1 MQLSIVIVNYN
12 VKYFLEQCLIS
23 VFKACQ
29 NLEAEVFVVDNNSV
43 DGSIGMVRNRFPEV
57 KLITNTSNA
66 GFARAN
72 NQAIRQ
78 ATGEFTLLLN
88 PDTLVEEHCFEK
100 CISFMNGHP
109 EAGAIGIKMIDGKGK
124 FLPESKRSFPSPSIA
139 FYKIFGLSAL
149 FPKSHR
155 FGKYHLSYLDKDKTH
170 AVEVLSGA
178 FMFMRTAALLKA
190 GMLDEDYFMY
200 GEDIDLSYTIKNAGY
215 SLYYYPEATIIH
227 YKGES
232 TRKGSLNYVFTFY
245 QAMLIF
251 AEKHFNNRKARIFS
265 VVIKFAIY
273 FRASISV
280 LHKILLAILLPL
292 VEFCLLFCGYLIV
305 LPFWQR
311 FILGDRGQYPS
322 LFLHVMVPAYILVWL
337 SAVLFSGGYDR
348 PVKLT
353 SLIKGYAL
361 GTALI
366 LVVYALLPLSLRF
379 SRALIFF
386 GAIWGLLTGCVAR
399 LLLNASIYK
408 GTLLSLKPNKRILV
422 AGNQAEAGRVAD
434 ILQSNHRDITLIGM
448 VSPSSLPVT
457 GEYMGNL
464 DQLGDIVRING
475 VDEIIFCAKD
485 ISSREI
491 IRCMLALSGSRL
503 EYKIAPQE
511 GLSIIGSNSVDSPGE
526 IYVLEYNL
534 IAKPGNRRVK
544 RLFDVFLAS
553 LLLLLSP
560 LLAFFYKHPV
570 RFLSNCFKVLAGMV
584 SWVGY
589 TIVPDAAMNGLPV
602 IRKGVLNPLS
612 SLKSSTTIEQ
622 IERSNILYARDYSL
636 TNDLKIIRQGFLR
649 LDNDSGME
657 TKKAD
662 T

>member
-23 VFKACQ
+23 VIKACQ
-29 NLEAEVFVVDNNSV
+29 NLEAEIFVVDNNSV
-43 DGSIGMVRNRFPEV
+43 DGSIGMVRSRFPGV
-57 KLITNTSNA
+57 KLITNTSNV

-72 NQAIRQ
+72 NQAIHQ
-78 ATGEFTLLLN
+78 AAGEFTLILN

-100 CISFMNGHP
+100 CMAFMISHP
-109 EAGAIGIKMIDGKGK
+109 EAGAVGIKMIDGKGR
-124 FLPESKRSFPSPSIA
+124 FLPESKRSFPSPAIA
-139 FYKIFGLSAL
+139 FYKIFGLSAI
-149 FPKSHR
+149 FPKSRR

-178 FMFMRTAALLKA
+178 FMFMRTTALLKA

-200 GEDIDLSYTIKNAGY
+200 GEDIDLSYTLKKAGY
-215 SLYYYPEATIIH
+215 SLYYYPETTIIH

-232 TRKGSLNYVFTFY
+232 TRKESLNYVFTFY

-251 AEKHFNNRKARIFS
+251 AGKHFNINKARLFS
-265 VVIKFAIY
+265 TVIKFAIY
-273 FRASISV
+273 FRASLSV
-280 LHKILLAILLPL
+280 MNKILLATLLPL
-292 VEFCLLFCGYLIV
+292 VDFCLLFCGYLII
-305 LPFWQR
+305 LPYWQR
-311 FILGDRGQYPS
+311 LILGDQGRYPS
-322 LFLHVMVPAYILVWL
+322 LFLHVIVPAYVLVWL

-353 SLIKGYAL
+353 SLVKGFAL
-361 GTALI
+361 GTAVI
-366 LVVYALLPLSLRF
+366 LVIYALLPLSLRF

-386 GAIWGLLTGCVAR
+386 GAIWGFLTICVAR
-399 LLLNASIYK
+399 LLLHISIYNR
-408 GTLLSLKPNKRILV
+408 TLLSLKPKKRTLI
-422 AGNQAEAGRVAD
+422 AGNPMEAGRVED
-434 ILQSNHRDITLIGM
+434 ILQTNQRDITLVGM
-448 VSPSSLPVT
+448 VSPSALPESD
-457 GEYMGNL
+457 EYVGSL
-464 DQLGDIVRING
+464 DQLSDIVRING

-526 IYVLEYNL
+526 IYILEYNL
-534 IAKPGNRRVK
+534 IAKPGNKRVK
-544 RLFDVFLAS
+544 RLFDIFLAC

-560 LLAFFYKHPV
+560 LLAFFYKHPSS
-570 RFLSNCFKVLAGMV
+570 FFSNCLKVLAGII

-589 TIVPDAAMNGLPV
+589 ANAPDAALNGLPV
-602 IRKGVLNPLS
+602 IRKGILNPLS
-612 SLKSSTTIEQ
+612 SLKSVSTIEQ

-636 TNDLKIIRQGFLR
+636 TNDLKIIRQGFIK

-657 TKKAD
+657 TTKG
-662 T
+662 